1 MFEDYQVAAQKAE
14 QRKKIINI
22 MVLITGVFLS
32 AIIIIT
38 QM

>member
-1 MFEDYQVAAQKAE
+1 MFEDYQEAAQKAE